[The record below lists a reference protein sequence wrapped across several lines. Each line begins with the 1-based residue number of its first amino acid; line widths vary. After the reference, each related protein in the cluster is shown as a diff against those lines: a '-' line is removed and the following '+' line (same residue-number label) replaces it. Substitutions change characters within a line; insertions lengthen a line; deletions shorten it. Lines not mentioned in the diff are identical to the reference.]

1 MNTPEEVAKSFL
13 SELNRAQAL
22 EDVLYERL
30 RQDELWGDQSGH
42 ADERW
47 LVILI
52 AGISPI
58 PYKIFTI
65 GSGMLGYNFIVFLLC
80 SLISRG
86 LRFISLTFLINKYG
100 EKSIKLAEK
109 HFIKLTIGLSFFVII
124 IFLLIF

>member
-52 AGISPI
+52 EEVG
-58 PYKIFTI
+58 
-65 GSGMLGYNFIVFLLC
+65 
-80 SLISRG
+80 
-86 LRFISLTFLINKYG
+86 
-100 EKSIKLAEK
+100 
-109 HFIKLTIGLSFFVII
+109 
-124 IFLLIF
+124 

>member
-52 AGISPI
+52 EEVGEVARAMYDEDEGHVYEEII
-58 PYKIFTI
+58 QCAAVCMAWAEAMQRRRTI
-65 GSGMLGYNFIVFLLC
+65 GKG
-80 SLISRG
+80 
-86 LRFISLTFLINKYG
+86 
-100 EKSIKLAEK
+100 
-109 HFIKLTIGLSFFVII
+109 
-124 IFLLIF
+124 